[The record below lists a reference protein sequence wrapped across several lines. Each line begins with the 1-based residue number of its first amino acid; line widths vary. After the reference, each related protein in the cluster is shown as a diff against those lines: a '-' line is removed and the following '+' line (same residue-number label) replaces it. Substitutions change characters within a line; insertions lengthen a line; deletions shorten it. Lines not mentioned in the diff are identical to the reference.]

1 MRGTRIGQPCNL
13 LLWYSRGLQALDV
26 CCCEKSDW
34 CTQQLNGRNSHGMS
48 TPTTPSLYASLSWA
62 WVRPTRLWTLY
73 VNAPSSICRKPWWG
87 RLPLI
92 YPSECRLSSASEVK
106 TVFVLFYRASSN
118 PPTTIWPSRQWCKL
132 HLVFVF
138 LTKSAYLKSAFV
150 AAVFPKNKKVLSYI
164 STRLTNESIV
174 KWRWIW
180 KTWSILTE

>member
-1 MRGTRIGQPCNL
+1 MGGIHMGCPRPPHPHFMP
-13 LLWYSRGLQALDV
+13 LWVGPGSDQHV
-26 CCCEKSDW
+26 C
-34 CTQQLNGRNSHGMS
+34 GRHMWL
-48 TPTTPSLYASLSWA
+48 PP
-62 WVRPTRLWTLY
+62 V
-73 VNAPSSICRKPWWG
+73 VFCRKPWWG

-92 YPSECRLSSASEVK
+92 YPSECHLSSASEVK
-106 TVFVLFYRASSN
+106 TVFVLFCRASSN

-132 HLVFVF
+132 HLVFVY